1 MFIYSQDS
9 TQNDAGTEKSLQAS
23 DFIPDVCE
31 NNREINSVQR
41 GDIII
46 SGHQEQWLR
55 LHPQNIL
62 FALIPKKTKCLI
74 KLFTWLMWMNSPVYM
89 ETLHAPVIEHRLPL
103 SRSIFSKKK
112 NICAYSKP
120 CLRVVLF
127 FLLTRKAVLLYFF
140 LALQTLTRHRPQLTV
155 NRQEAP
161 GWVHI
166 PNVLYTRLKKA
177 VI

>member
-31 NNREINSVQR
+31 NNREMNSVQR

-46 SGHQEQWLR
+46 SGHREQWLR

-62 FALIPKKTKCLI
+62 FAPIPKKTKCLI

-89 ETLHAPVIEHRLPL
+89 EPLHAPVIEHRLPL
-103 SRSIFSKKK
+103 SRSIFSQKE
-112 NICAYSKP
+112 NYL
-120 CLRVVLF
+120 CLFKTLF
-127 FLLTRKAVLLYFF
+127 KSSFVFPSDQKSSLTP
-140 LALQTLTRHRPQLTV
+140 ALQTLTRHRPQLTV